1 MFIEMFRFPKN
12 RRQPYK
18 IFAFGA
24 GRSLRIDLGQPKEV
38 PDQMGYEILAEH
50 SYYVRQVDAPMKKAP
65 AKRRKPKTPPAAT
78 KEMPEEQI
86 TVS

>member
-24 GRSLRIDLGQPKEV
+24 GRSLRIDLGQPIEV
-38 PDQMGYEILAEH
+38 PDQLGYEILAEH
-50 SYYVRQVDAPMKKAP
+50 SYYVRQVDPPKKTP